1 MEPDYHIR
9 LKDLPADERPLE
21 RLREHGPEALKTSEL
36 LAIIIR
42 TGTGQATAVQ
52 VAEQLLK
59 KYDGNLK
66 RIADETPQQLAKDV
80 KGLGPVK
87 AAQIKASFELGKR
100 MASYFEENIKSPRH
114 PTWRG

>member
-1 MEPDYHIR
+1 MESEYHIR
-9 LKDLPADERPLE
+9 LKDLPADERPME

-66 RIADETPQQLAKDV
+66 RIADETPQQLGEGV
-80 KGLGPVK
+80 KGLGG
-87 AAQIKASFELGKR
+87 GKGG
-100 MASYFEENIKSPRH
+100 SNQSVF
-114 PTWRG
+114 